1 MRKHHYLMQ
10 VLIIQVSVP
19 TELQY
24 YRLCDLING
33 LPQIQWFVYQVE
45 TTGDYLY
52 IRARSIQ
59 FTKSTLL
66 FIINP
71 EGDLLQ

>member
-1 MRKHHYLMQ
+1 M
-10 VLIIQVSVP
+10 P

-24 YRLCDLING
+24 YRLCDLIKG

-59 FTKSTLL
+59 SPESTLL

-71 EGDLLQ
+71 EGDLL

>member
-1 MRKHHYLMQ
+1 M
-10 VLIIQVSVP
+10 P
-19 TELQY
+19 TELQW

-33 LPQIQWFVYQVE
+33 LPQLEWYVYQVE

-59 FTKSTLL
+59 LTENTLL
-66 FIINP
+66 FIVNP
-71 EGDLLQ
+71 EGDLI